1 MSWSEEKHA
10 QDWNLIWNILMPL
23 RPNLFVTVY
32 TNTLYICNCH
42 FVYFMDTLIIDNRRG
57 RSESWRGCGWYK
69 KWYLSSSSLLLM
81 EGMTMEF
88 MTCLYPHSRVAA
100 ARTSC
105 LICRGWMCWELFQI
119 ICCGCSP
126 RCFTTE
132 LAVVLVAA
140 WWQMGAGSWWRQR
153 RQGTPSHLD
162 PRHHG
167 YSICTFWY
175 TDEYRLSNMHAIFR
189 EGAYRHLFRV
199 KSASA
204 FTCMFCK
211 LASDPILQVRQHV

>member
-1 MSWSEEKHA
+1 
-10 QDWNLIWNILMPL
+10 
-23 RPNLFVTVY
+23 
-32 TNTLYICNCH
+32 
-42 FVYFMDTLIIDNRRG
+42 
-57 RSESWRGCGWYK
+57 
-69 KWYLSSSSLLLM
+69 M

-88 MTCLYPHSRVAA
+88 MTCLYPHVYLSA

-126 RCFTTE
+126 RCF
-132 LAVVLVAA
+132 AQAGGGSCGGLVTD
-140 WWQMGAGSWWRQR
+140 GSRILVTAEKT
-153 RQGTPSHLD
+153 GTPSHLD

-189 EGAYRHLFRV
+189 EGAYMHLFRV

-211 LASDPILQVRQHV
+211 LASDPILQVKTACLIAICLHIPILSRSQHYRINVKIE